1 MVGNDIYITRRTMP
15 LHDSDPITISRHRPD
30 DLTSVVMDIASHVQ
44 YKFLV
49 MLLIVFIMISS
60 DTFIN
65 RALSRFRG
73 AVDYKCPTSWGTFL
87 QGLLLVLIMTTID
100 ALIRQKII

>member
-1 MVGNDIYITRRTMP
+1 MP
-15 LHDSDPITISRHRPD
+15 LQDSDPITLSRQRPD
-30 DLTSVVMDIASHVQ
+30 DLTSVILDVASHIQ

-49 MLLIVFIMISS
+49 MLLIVFIMLST

-65 RALSRFRG
+65 RALSKFRG

-87 QGLLLVLIMTTID
+87 QGLFLVLIMMVVDT
-100 ALIRQKII
+100 LIRQKII